1 MMKRKL
7 VSVAE
12 TALLAGG
19 LLAQSSYTFAQEPD
33 WGFSVQLSATVQ
45 AEPPQITLQWEPDM
59 EGSGSQGYTVYRKS
73 KTAASWGNPIAT
85 LPGSA
90 LNYTDTS
97 VAVGATYEYQ
107 VINQRSVS
115 AFFTNSTANTLAYGY
130 IYSGIQAP
138 LIENRGTMV
147 LLVESNA
154 TATLSAE
161 LAQLESDLTGD
172 GWQVIRH
179 NVSSND
185 TPAACRALVIAD
197 YNANP
202 GSVNAVLLFG
212 HIPILQSGM
221 VNYDG
226 HGARPMPADG
236 FYGDMDGNWSGS
248 PSFLPSD
255 VELMVGRVDLADMP
269 GATATTPWP
278 SETELLRNYLNK
290 DHAWRFKEFQVPRRA
305 LIGDRFGTFEG
316 ETRATSGYRN
326 FEPFVGPGNIDL
338 ADTSDNASP
347 DQRWISLLTTR
358 TYLWTYGNGG
368 GQDTSIS
375 ELGLHGEYND
385 VWSTDMRTN
394 DPHAVFFMLEGSHF
408 GNWDHSDN
416 IMRAVLATPTMG
428 LIVCTISGRPE
439 WYCHHVGLG
448 EPIGY
453 GARLSMNNST
463 LYSDTTNE
471 FARAVY
477 VDLMGDPSL
486 RIDQVAPASNLRA
499 NANPGVVD
507 LSWFPSG
514 DGLAGYHVYRSS
526 SPRGPFTR
534 ISSSLVT
541 GTTFEDT
548 SAPEGDSTYMVRA
561 VALQTNPSGSY
572 YNPSQGV
579 FVTVNVPPSDG
590 GGTNSVA
597 VNPGSYNGL
606 FYEGDQIRQNSA
618 GAFTLTV
625 TTKGSYSGRLQ
636 FANQRTTFSGKV
648 PDSGVVTNS
657 LKNGRNAPLSLQ
669 LNLAN
674 SDQSDRVN
682 GTVSDG
688 TWTANISA
696 DRAQFS
702 SRTNPC
708 VWAGSYTIAI
718 PGAADNPLLPAG
730 AGYATVRVNGNG
742 LVNATVTLADN
753 TKVTQSATLSQ
764 DGVWPFYAPLYS
776 GKGSLLGWLNFADN
790 PSDDLNGVLNW
801 NKPAIPR
808 TRYYPGGFGFEAT
821 ATGSRYEPPTHGS
834 KVLDLDTATLSF
846 AGGNLAADF
855 ANQISIGSNNHVTN
869 LSSNA
874 VKMSFSPST
883 GRFSGSV
890 TDPATSKSFSFSGVA
905 LQKSATAAGFA
916 LGTNQTS
923 QVNLNP

>member
-1 MMKRKL
+1 MMKSKL

-12 TALLAGG
+12 TFLLAGA
-19 LLAQSSYTFAQEPD
+19 LVLRPSNTHAQEPD

-45 AEPPQITLQWEPDM
+45 ADPPQITLQWEPDQ
-59 EGSGSQGYTVYRKS
+59 EGNGSHGYTVYRKS
-73 KTAASWGNPIAT
+73 KTGGSWGNPLAT

-97 VAVGATYEYQ
+97 VAVGSSYEYQ

-115 AFFTNSTANTLAYGY
+115 AYFTNGTSFAYGY
-130 IYSGIQAP
+130 IYSGIEAP

-147 LLVESNA
+147 LLVETNA
-154 TATLSAE
+154 TASLATE
-161 LAQLESDLTGD
+161 LAQLESDLIGD

-185 TPAACRALVIAD
+185 TPAACRALIIAD

-202 GSVNAVLLFG
+202 GSVNAVFLFG
-212 HIPILQSGM
+212 HVPILQSGM

-236 FYGDMDGNWSGS
+236 FYGDVDGDWGSS

-255 VELMVGRVDLADMP
+255 LELMVGRVDLANMP
-269 GATATTPWP
+269 GATSPAPWP

-290 DHAWRFKEFQVPRRA
+290 DHAWRFKQFQVPRRA

-338 ADTSDNASP
+338 ADTSDAASP

-358 TYLWTYGNGG
+358 TYLWAYGNGG

-375 ELGLHGEYND
+375 ELGLHGQYND

-408 GNWDHSDN
+408 GNWDHADN
-416 IMRAVLATPTMG
+416 VMRAVLAAPTMG
-428 LIVCTISGRPE
+428 LTVCTISGRPE

-463 LYSDTTNE
+463 LYRDTTNE

-477 VDLMGDPSL
+477 VALMGDPSL

-499 NANPGVVD
+499 SANPGVVD

-514 DGLAGYHVYRSS
+514 DGIAGYHVYRGASL
-526 SPRGPFTR
+526 RGPFTR
-534 ISSSLVT
+534 ISSSLIT

-548 SAPEGDSTYMVRA
+548 SAPEGNAAYMVRA

-572 YNPSQGV
+572 YNASQGI

-590 GGTNSVA
+590 GTNSV
-597 VNPGSYNGL
+597 VVKPGTYNGL

-618 GAFTLTV
+618 GAFTV
-625 TTKGSYSGRLQ
+625 TISAKGSYSGHLQ
-636 FANQRTTFSGKV
+636 FANHRNAFSGKV

-657 LKNGRNAPLSLQ
+657 LKNGRNASLSLQ
-669 LNLAN
+669 LNLGN
-674 SDQSDRVN
+674 SDQSDQI
-682 GTVSDG
+682 DG
-688 TWTANISA
+688 TIGDGAWTANISA

-702 SRTNPC
+702 ARTNPC
-708 VWAGSYTIAI
+708 VWAGTYTMAI
-718 PGAADNPLLPAG
+718 SGAADNPLLPAG
-730 AGYATVRVNGNG
+730 NGYASARITANG
-742 LVNATVTLADN
+742 LVTATITLADN
-753 TKVTQSATLSQ
+753 TKASQSATLSK
-764 DGVWPFYAPLYS
+764 DGVWPLHTPLYS
-776 GKGSLLGWLNFADN
+776 GKGSLLGWINFADN
-790 PSDDLNGVLNW
+790 PADDLNGVLNW
-801 NKPAIPR
+801 NKPAIR
-808 TRYYPGGFGFEAT
+808 NNRYYPSGFGFETT
-821 ATGSRYEPPTHGS
+821 ATGSRYQPPS
-834 KVLDLDTATLSF
+834 KGANILNLDTATLTFS
-846 AGGNLAADF
+846 GGNLSADIL
-855 ANQISIGSNNHVTN
+855 NQISISSDNRVSNLSNNS
-869 LSSNA
+869 L
-874 VKMSFSPST
+874 KMTFTPST
-883 GRFSGSV
+883 GHFSGSV
-890 TDPATSKSFSFSGVA
+890 TDPSTSKSLSFSGVA
-905 LQKSATAAGFA
+905 LQKSITATGFA

-923 QVNLNP
+923 RVELAP